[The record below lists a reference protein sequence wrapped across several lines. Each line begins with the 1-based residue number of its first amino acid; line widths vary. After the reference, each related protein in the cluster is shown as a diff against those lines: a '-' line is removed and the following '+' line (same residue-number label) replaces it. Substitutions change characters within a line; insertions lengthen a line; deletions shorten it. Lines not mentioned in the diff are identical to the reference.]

1 MDPESSRFAQSNRR
15 ARSTAAVLAIGALG
29 VGFSA
34 CGDDEENIND
44 QIDEAQEQLG
54 TALDDV
60 NTDEIQSQ
68 IDESQEQVESALS
81 EIDTDELQQQAEEAQ
96 KQLEEL
102 QNQNGN

>member
-1 MDPESSRFAQSNRR
+1 MDPESSRFALFNRR
-15 ARSTAAVLAIGALG
+15 ARSTAVVLAIGALG